1 MSVNARPCVTKKK
14 MIYVFENKIHRAA
27 LTILRNKTFC

>member
-1 MSVNARPCVTKKK
+1 MHDPVLQKK